1 MNLNL
6 QDAADVRAAVQ
17 FAVIQLCSEDATA
30 PKMSP
35 RALAA
40 LSELTY
46 NYAVK
51 CLAPDLD
58 AFCQHAKRKFITESD
73 VLLAVRKNED
83 AMTRV
88 REKLEEYA
96 NRTDALLQPS
106 KKAGISKKQRPK
118 AAPKKNDSSSDSS
131 SSSSSDDDVVV
142 VERKKK
148 PEPTNMFDGGSSEDD
163 EAEWERLLKLR
174 GDNKKA
180 SKPLQSDDSD
190 SSTSSNA
197 MKNQQQKKKP
207 RFQWPTQQS
216 NEDNS
221 NNNPLLRQSKKPAAG
236 KTGSSNSRVD
246 EIIANMS
253 MDSLPSDD
261 DEENTF
267 D

>member
-17 FAVIQLCSEDATA
+17 FAVIQLCSEDTTA

-148 PEPTNMFDGGSSEDD
+148 PEPTNMFDGSSEED

>member
-106 KKAGISKKQRPK
+106 KKAGVSKKQRPK

-131 SSSSSDDDVVV
+131 SSSSDDDVVV
-142 VERKKK
+142 VERKKNQ
-148 PEPTNMFDGGSSEDD
+148 EPTNMFDGSSEED
-163 EAEWERLLKLR
+163 EADV
-174 GDNKKA
+174 G
-180 SKPLQSDDSD
+180 
-190 SSTSSNA
+190 TSA
-197 MKNQQQKKKP
+197 ETQGQQQKGE
-207 RFQWPTQQS
+207 QTV
-216 NEDNS
+216 
-221 NNNPLLRQSKKPAAG
+221 AIG
-236 KTGSSNSRVD
+236 
-246 EIIANMS
+246 
-253 MDSLPSDD
+253 
-261 DEENTF
+261 
-267 D
+267 